1 MRQLLGSL
9 RRSPGPLTGT
19 LVALT
24 VSAIMVAATASLIGT
39 GSPGNFHMTA
49 GNLTGTPIVAAG
61 DASLHVTV
69 GSGDNADRES
79 VVLPSYR
86 RVPLSLASRIAAV
99 PGVSRVVSEVSF
111 PVGLVLP
118 SGASDTGASGPLT
131 GYNWASGSL
140 GPFNITR
147 GNQPQAA
154 TDVVVG
160 SGLARADRLE
170 PGDKV
175 RLTGL
180 DLPPFTVT
188 GIAAARGRAAG
199 QDGPSTRNSVF
210 FAGPEAAALYAH
222 PGQADLMGVFS
233 GRAAGHLSGQKSVT
247 ALAQRIR
254 TALGS
259 GYTVAT
265 GAARGR
271 LENLTAAADASLLQQ
286 IALGV
291 GINIGGI
298 ALFVVAGAVAL
309 SVGLRRRRFALL
321 RAVGATSGQVRRG
334 VLGELAVLGLAGGL
348 LGFLPGQWLASWA
361 VRSMSGHGLVPGTV
375 RAWHSPW
382 ILLVATGT
390 GLIVAELS
398 GWIAARR
405 AGRAR
410 PADAL
415 RESAGERW
423 WPHPVRI
430 ILGLAALGGGIALAT
445 VTLKAS
451 AGNQLN
457 DAFPLLLLVMAAV
470 ALLGPLLVALAELAL
485 RWPARRA
492 GGISGRLAMAD
503 VAARPRR
510 MASAVIPVVLS
521 VGMVGTVYFVNATA
535 GHASVTQARQRLAAD
550 QVVTAPGTGLSPAAL
565 TAVRSQPGVR
575 DAIGLASASVTVLDP
590 DLDPLTG
597 EVVSTGSLG
606 SVLDLGVVSG
616 SLARFGPGDVAL
628 STEEAG
634 SGAMSTHVGK
644 VITVY
649 LADGTPY
656 RAKVSAVYSRAL
668 GFGDVVIPA
677 AAAAGHNGTGMFGQI
692 LIRGTGPGLGAELGR
707 LSARYPGL
715 VTASRSVMNSRAER
729 LDSQSTFINN
739 MILWVVALL
748 AAVTLINTLVVATV
762 ERRDMLRL
770 LRRIGATRRQLTA
783 MTAWQS
789 GTLSLVG
796 VLLGAGTGVASLA
809 SVSRALTGSWM
820 PYLTATPVLVIAG
833 VVTALTL
840 AATLGPT
847 AVLLRTGAEPG

>member
-1 MRQLLGSL
+1 L
-9 RRSPGPLTGT
+9 RRDPGPLAGT

-24 VSAIMVAATASLIGT
+24 VSAIMTATVASLIGT
-39 GSPGNFHMTA
+39 GSPGNFHIATQ
-49 GNLTGTPIVAAG
+49 NLTGTPIVVAG
-61 DASLHVTV
+61 DTSLHVTV
-69 GSGDNADRES
+69 GSAGRES

-86 RVPLSLASRIAAV
+86 RVPLSLAGRIAAV
-99 PGVSRVVSEVSF
+99 PGVRRVVSEVSF

-118 SGASDTGASGPLT
+118 GGAPDTGVGSPLTGHGWPSGPLT
-131 GYNWASGSL
+131 
-140 GPFNITR
+140 PFGINNGKAPQR
-147 GNQPQAA
+147 G
-154 TDVVVG
+154 TDIAVG
-160 SGLARADRLE
+160 ADLARADGLE
-170 PGDKV
+170 PGNKV
-175 RLTGL
+175 RLAGL
-180 DLPPFTVT
+180 ALPPFTVT
-188 GIAAARGRAAG
+188 GIAAVPGRAAG
-199 QDGPSTRNSVF
+199 RDGSAARDSVF
-210 FAGPEAAALYAH
+210 FTGQEAASLYGH
-222 PGQADLMGVFS
+222 PGQADLMGVFPS
-233 GRAAGHLSGQKSVT
+233 QKSPVSVT

-254 TALGS
+254 AALGS

-265 GAARGR
+265 GGDRGR

-286 IALGV
+286 IGTGV
-291 GINIGGI
+291 GINIGVI

-348 LGFLPGQWLASWA
+348 IGFLPGEWLASWA
-361 VRSMSGHGLVPGTV
+361 VRAMAHHGLVPGSV

-382 ILLVATGT
+382 ILLVAAGT

-410 PADAL
+410 PAEAL

-430 ILGLAALGGGIALAT
+430 ILGLAALGGGITLAT

-451 AGNQLN
+451 GGNQLN
-457 DAFPLLLLVMAAV
+457 LAFPLLLLLMAAV
-470 ALLGPLLVALAELAL
+470 ALLGPLLVALAELVL
-485 RWPARRA
+485 RGLARQA
-492 GGISGRLAMAD
+492 GGVSGRLAMAD

-510 MASAVIPVVLS
+510 MASAVVPVALS
-521 VGMVGTVYFVNATA
+521 VAMVGTVYFVNATI
-535 GHASVTQARQRLAAD
+535 GHASLTQGRHRLVAD
-550 QVVTAPGTGLSPAAL
+550 QVVTAPGAGLSPAAL
-565 TAVRSQPGVR
+565 AAVRSQPGVR
-575 DAIGLASASVTVLDP
+575 DAVGLTSANVTVLDP
-590 DLDPLTG
+590 DLTTLAG
-597 EVVSTGSLG
+597 EAVSGGSLG

-616 SLARFGPGDVAL
+616 SLARFGPGDVAV

-634 SGAMSTHVGK
+634 GGAMSTHVGK

-656 RAKVSAVYSRAL
+656 RARVSAIYSRGL
-668 GFGDVVIPA
+668 GFGDVLIPA
-677 AAAAGHNGTGMFGQI
+677 AVAAEHNGSAMFGQI
-692 LIRGTGPGLGAELGR
+692 LVRGGGASLGTELGR

-715 VTASRSVMNSRAER
+715 VTASRSVMNAQAEQ
-729 LDSQSTFINN
+729 LDSQDTFLND
-739 MILWVVALL
+739 MILWVIALL
-748 AAVTLINTLVVATV
+748 AAVTLLNTLVVATV
-762 ERRDMLRL
+762 ERRDLLGL

-789 GTLSLVG
+789 GALSLIG
-796 VLLGAGTGVASLA
+796 VLLGAACGAASLA

-820 PYLTATPVLVIAG
+820 PYLTATPLLVIVG

-847 AVLLRTGAEPG
+847 AVLLRGSSEPMSS